1 MRRSLFL
8 FLGALLL
15 VGAAEPPSKPVLL
28 SPEEAAKQ
36 GRALAADILSQLSQ
50 KPAQNATNTGT
61 LKIRDAKGK
70 HTEFPVRFEI
80 FTTSTNW
87 QTLYRADRTNGN
99 TNSNQTVSLETI
111 RVIHGDGLPN
121 RYDVIHDFRGVQRYV
136 VNGKVLAE
144 EIDSNGRSSTT
155 LSGDETMIP
164 FAGSDFWVA
173 DLNLEFFHWPE
184 QHLLKKEIR
193 RGQSCSVLESINPRP
208 EPGSYLR
215 VVSWIDID
223 SDGIIHAEA
232 YDFQNK
238 LLKQFDP
245 KELKKVK
252 GQWQLEEMEIDNRQ
266 TGSRTRIEFDLDQK

>member
-1 MRRSLFL
+1 MRRCLFL

-15 VGAAEPPSKPVLL
+15 VGAAEPPSKPALL

-50 KPAQNATNTGT
+50 KPAQNTTNTGT

-70 HTEFPVRFEI
+70 RTEAPVRFEI
-80 FTTSTNW
+80 LVGQTGWKTCYVKPGEGMGSTLLTVGHND
-87 QTLYRADRTNGN
+87 AGTNAYFLEEPGQARNLAGN
-99 TNSNQTVSLETI
+99 
-111 RVIHGDGLPN
+111 
-121 RYDVIHDFRGVQRYV
+121 
-136 VNGKVLAE
+136 
-144 EIDSNGRSSTT
+144 
-155 LSGDETMIP
+155 ETMIP
-164 FAGSDFWVA
+164 FAGSDFWVV
-173 DLNLEFFHWPE
+173 DLGLEFFHWPE

-193 RGQSCSVLESINPRP
+193 RGQSCNVLESINPRP
-208 EPGSYLR
+208 APGSYSR
-215 VVSWIDID
+215 VVSWIDND